1 MSGHAT
7 RHWRNQRISAL
18 ALLPLG
24 GWFLW
29 SLLSLPDL
37 GYPAMRAWLAA
48 PTQSLLMLLF
58 AWCALWHSAQGVQAI
73 VDDYVGG
80 GWHAPARWLSR
91 LGHLAAAAAVAW
103 ALVTILRGATA

>member
-29 SLLSLPDL
+29 SLLTLPDA
-37 GYPAMRAWLAA
+37 GYDGLRAWLAA
-48 PTQSLLMLLF
+48 PLPAALMLLF
-58 AWCALWHSAQGVQAI
+58 AWCALWHSAQGVQVI

-80 GWHAPARWLSR
+80 RWHAPARWLSR
-91 LGHLAAAAAVAW
+91 LAHLAAAAAVAW
-103 ALVTILRGATA
+103 SLAAILRGAAA